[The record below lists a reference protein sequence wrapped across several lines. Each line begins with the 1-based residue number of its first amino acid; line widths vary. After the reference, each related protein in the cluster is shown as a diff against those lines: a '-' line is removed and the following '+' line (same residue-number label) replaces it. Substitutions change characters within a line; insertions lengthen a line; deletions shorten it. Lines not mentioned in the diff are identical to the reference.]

1 MPAPVHEQW
10 LLATADPAGP
20 RLPLPAPLHPRRL
33 GAFWAAA
40 DRHGVLPAVAANLR
54 ALVCERGAACVCA
67 EAGPLEEMLASAEE
81 RLVTRTGLS
90 LLLRHRLRAIASA
103 LGERGLRAVVLKG
116 PQFADRLYPDPALR
130 PFTDLDLLAAPAA
143 VPQVEAA
150 LTAIGYRPE
159 PAPGRKHAGGYG
171 ERAWR
176 LPEAPTGAVEVHWN
190 LVNSPPLRR
199 RVSVEFADLQ
209 LEAADGAPRPTPASL
224 LAVAA
229 VHGATGHRF
238 DRLQVLCDVCQAARG
253 AAGEPD
259 EGWLA
264 EFGRRT
270 GAAEV
275 IATALYLAAR
285 ALGEPRCEEL
295 RGRLF
300 GRLPGAGSRLLLSPA
315 VVLRSRRPLAR
326 LRRQLYREMLKRR

>member
-1 MPAPVHEQW
+1 MPAPVPEQW

-20 RLPLPAPLHPRRL
+20 RLPLPAALHPRRL
-33 GAFWAAA
+33 GAFWGAA

-54 ALVCERGAACVCA
+54 ALVREHGAERVCR

-90 LLLRHRLRAIASA
+90 LLLRHRLRAVADA
-103 LGERGLRAVVLKG
+103 LRERGLPAVVLKG
-116 PQFADRLYPDPALR
+116 PEFADRLYPDPALR
-130 PFTDLDLLAAPAA
+130 PFTDLDLLAAPTA

-150 LTAIGYRPE
+150 LEALGYRPD
-159 PAPGRKHAGGYG
+159 PAPRRKHRGGYG
-171 ERAWR
+171 ERTWR
-176 LPEAPTGAVEVHWN
+176 LPDAPTGAVEVHWN

-199 RVSVEFADLQ
+199 RVSVEYDDLQ
-209 LEAADGAPRPTPASL
+209 LEATDGAPRPTAASL
-224 LAVAA
+224 LAIAA

-253 AAGEPD
+253 AAGAPD

-275 IATALYLAAR
+275 MATALYLAGR
-285 ALGEPRCEEL
+285 ALAEPRCEQMRE
-295 RGRLF
+295 RLF
-300 GRLPGAGSRLLLSPA
+300 GRLPGAGARLLLSPA

-326 LRRQLYREMLKRR
+326 LRRQLYRELLKKR